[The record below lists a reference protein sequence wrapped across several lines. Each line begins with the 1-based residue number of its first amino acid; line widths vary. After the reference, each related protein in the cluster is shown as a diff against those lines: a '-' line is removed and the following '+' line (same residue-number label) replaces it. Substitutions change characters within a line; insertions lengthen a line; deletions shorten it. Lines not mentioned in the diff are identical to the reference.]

1 MRSENAFGVLCGLA
15 AVFIWSA
22 FIIASRFGVRTHLTP
37 WDIVAIRFAVAGAI
51 LLPYLIRRGLA
62 LERLGWAGL
71 AAIVIGCGAPCVLL
85 VNVGLLFAPAAHA
98 GALYPGGTPLMVAV
112 LAIVFLGETPS
123 PSKTIGLSLIV
134 LGALCLVFGNGGTIG
149 TQQNLGQALFL
160 AAAFVWGGYTIAMRR
175 AQLDGL
181 HAAAIAAVVSLVLY
195 LPPLPVLQ
203 RAEGLVGAG
212 GRANA
217 PGRCAGRADGHRCAP
232 AIRANREHSWRYPRG
247 CVCRLDARGHRDT
260 FDPHARRKAL
270 RGRLDIRRHRFC
282 RRVHRRRRSPAR
294 ENCAS
299 QCCIIF
305 GVFARAV
312 VSSAD

>member
-195 LPPLPVLQ
+195 LPPYLYFNGLRVLSAPAAELTLQAVVQGVLTAIVALLLYGRTVSILGATRAAAFVALTPVVTAILSIPTLGERPSVADWISVAIVSAGVYIVGGGRLPA
-203 RAEGLVGAG
+203 RIA
-212 GRANA
+212 RANA
-217 PGRCAGRADGHRCAP
+217 A
-232 AIRANREHSWRYPRG
+232 
-247 CVCRLDARGHRDT
+247 
-260 FDPHARRKAL
+260 
-270 RGRLDIRRHRFC
+270 
-282 RRVHRRRRSPAR
+282 
-294 ENCAS
+294 
-299 QCCIIF
+299 
-305 GVFARAV
+305 
-312 VSSAD
+312 

>member
-195 LPPLPVLQ
+195 LPPYLYFNGLRVLSAPAAELTLQAIVQGVLTAIVALLLYGRTVSILGATRAAAFVALTPVVTAILSIPTLGERPSVADWISVAIVSAGVYIVGGGRLPA
-203 RAEGLVGAG
+203 RIA
-212 GRANA
+212 RANA
-217 PGRCAGRADGHRCAP
+217 A
-232 AIRANREHSWRYPRG
+232 
-247 CVCRLDARGHRDT
+247 
-260 FDPHARRKAL
+260 
-270 RGRLDIRRHRFC
+270 
-282 RRVHRRRRSPAR
+282 
-294 ENCAS
+294 
-299 QCCIIF
+299 
-305 GVFARAV
+305 
-312 VSSAD
+312 

>member
-1 MRSENAFGVLCGLA
+1 MRSKNAFGVLCGLA

-85 VNVGLLFAPAAHA
+85 VNVGLLFAPAVHA

-195 LPPLPVLQ
+195 LPPYLYFNGLRVLSAPAAELTLQAVVQGVLTAIVALLLYGRTVSILGATRAAAFVALTPVVTAILSIPTLGERPSVADWISVAIVSAGVYIVGGGRLPA
-203 RAEGLVGAG
+203 RIA
-212 GRANA
+212 RANA
-217 PGRCAGRADGHRCAP
+217 A
-232 AIRANREHSWRYPRG
+232 
-247 CVCRLDARGHRDT
+247 
-260 FDPHARRKAL
+260 
-270 RGRLDIRRHRFC
+270 
-282 RRVHRRRRSPAR
+282 
-294 ENCAS
+294 
-299 QCCIIF
+299 
-305 GVFARAV
+305 
-312 VSSAD
+312 

>member
-1 MRSENAFGVLCGLA
+1 MRSENAFGILCGLA

-62 LERLGWAGL
+62 LERLGWTGL

-98 GALYPGGTPLMVAV
+98 GALYPGGTPLMVAL

-195 LPPLPVLQ
+195 LPPYLYFNGPRVLSAPAAELTLQAVVQGVLTAIVALLLYGRTVSILGATRAAAFVALTPVVTAILSIPTLGEWPSM
-203 RAEGLVGAG
+203 ADWISIAIVSAGVYIVGG
-212 GRANA
+212 GR
-217 PGRCAGRADGHRCAP
+217 
-232 AIRANREHSWRYPRG
+232 
-247 CVCRLDARGHRDT
+247 L
-260 FDPHARRKAL
+260 
-270 RGRLDIRRHRFC
+270 
-282 RRVHRRRRSPAR
+282 PAR
-294 ENCAS
+294 
-299 QCCIIF
+299 I
-305 GVFARAV
+305 ARVNA
-312 VSSAD
+312 A

>member
-112 LAIVFLGETPS
+112 LAIVFLGEKPS
-123 PSKTIGLSLIV
+123 PSKTVGLSLIV

-195 LPPLPVLQ
+195 LPPYLYFNGLRVLSAPAAELTLQAVVQGVLTAIVALLLYGRTVSILGATRAAAFVALTPVVTAILSIPTLGERPSVADWISVAIVSAGVYIVGGGRLPA
-203 RAEGLVGAG
+203 RIA
-212 GRANA
+212 RANA
-217 PGRCAGRADGHRCAP
+217 A
-232 AIRANREHSWRYPRG
+232 
-247 CVCRLDARGHRDT
+247 
-260 FDPHARRKAL
+260 
-270 RGRLDIRRHRFC
+270 
-282 RRVHRRRRSPAR
+282 
-294 ENCAS
+294 
-299 QCCIIF
+299 
-305 GVFARAV
+305 
-312 VSSAD
+312 

>member
-175 AQLDGL
+175 ARLDGL

-195 LPPLPVLQ
+195 LPPYLYFNGLRVLSAPAAELTLQAVVQGVLTAIVALLLYGRTVSILGATRAAAFVALTPVVTAILSIPTLGERPSVADWISVAIVSAGVYIVGGGRLPA
-203 RAEGLVGAG
+203 RIA
-212 GRANA
+212 RANA
-217 PGRCAGRADGHRCAP
+217 P
-232 AIRANREHSWRYPRG
+232 
-247 CVCRLDARGHRDT
+247 
-260 FDPHARRKAL
+260 
-270 RGRLDIRRHRFC
+270 
-282 RRVHRRRRSPAR
+282 
-294 ENCAS
+294 
-299 QCCIIF
+299 
-305 GVFARAV
+305 
-312 VSSAD
+312 

>member
-195 LPPLPVLQ
+195 LPPYLYFNGLRVLSAPAAELTLQAVVQGVLTAIVALLLYGRTVSILGATRAAAFVALTPVVTAILSIPTLGERPSVADWISVAIVSAGVYIVGGGRLPA
-203 RAEGLVGAG
+203 RIA
-212 GRANA
+212 RANA
-217 PGRCAGRADGHRCAP
+217 P
-232 AIRANREHSWRYPRG
+232 
-247 CVCRLDARGHRDT
+247 
-260 FDPHARRKAL
+260 
-270 RGRLDIRRHRFC
+270 
-282 RRVHRRRRSPAR
+282 
-294 ENCAS
+294 
-299 QCCIIF
+299 
-305 GVFARAV
+305 
-312 VSSAD
+312 

>member
-1 MRSENAFGVLCGLA
+1 MRSKNAFGVLCGLA

-195 LPPLPVLQ
+195 LPPYLYFNGLRVLSAPAAELTLQAVVQGVLTAIVALLLYGRTVSILGATRAAAFVALTPVVTAILSIPTLGERPSVADWISVAIVSAGVYIVGGGRLPA
-203 RAEGLVGAG
+203 RIA
-212 GRANA
+212 RANA
-217 PGRCAGRADGHRCAP
+217 A
-232 AIRANREHSWRYPRG
+232 
-247 CVCRLDARGHRDT
+247 
-260 FDPHARRKAL
+260 
-270 RGRLDIRRHRFC
+270 
-282 RRVHRRRRSPAR
+282 
-294 ENCAS
+294 
-299 QCCIIF
+299 
-305 GVFARAV
+305 
-312 VSSAD
+312 